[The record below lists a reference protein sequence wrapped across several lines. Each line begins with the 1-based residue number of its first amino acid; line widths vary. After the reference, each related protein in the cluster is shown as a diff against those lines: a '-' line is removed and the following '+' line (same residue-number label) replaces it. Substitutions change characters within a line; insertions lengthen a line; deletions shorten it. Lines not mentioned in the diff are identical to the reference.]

1 MSDQGARIYDVGYR
15 SYDGP
20 RSAPIWALVTI
31 WLHTL
36 QRVLGLHRAFRHK
49 VLPGIALVIAY
60 VPALIFVGIAAFV
73 PVEPG
78 HDEILPSYG
87 EYASIITLALAL
99 FSSMVAPEA
108 LCTDRRTGMLD
119 LYLAGPLDVTR
130 YLAAKWATVAT
141 VMLAMTA
148 GPQLFL
154 VGAYGIEGSG
164 PSATG
169 TPLLLLKILIAG
181 SRRGALLHR
190 RRDGRLEPDHPTRGR
205 GRGDR
210 ARPDRPFDRRERR
223 RRQQRRTRRARAACA
238 ARDGVG
244 VRLARLRRHA
254 HRVVAG
260 SPDHPCLDRPDR
272 RRARGLDRARWRRV
286 LRQLPPTVEASMSES
301 TAGEALIEVRG
312 VSKWFGNVVAVSDVS
327 FDIGPGITA
336 LLGPNGAG
344 KSTMLRMLCGLARP
358 SKGTVR
364 LLGSDPR
371 SNIAVTRQLGLV
383 PQQEGVFEPL
393 TALAFVRL
401 SADLHGLPDADG
413 AARAAL
419 ATVELDADD
428 QRRLPTYSKG
438 MRQRVKL
445 AQAIVHDPR
454 LIVLDEPLTGLDP
467 RQRAHMIE
475 LFHRLGGDGRC
486 VVVTSH
492 VLDEVERFG
501 SDVLVMAKGRLAAA
515 GDFREIRTLMDDRP
529 RRVVVRTSE
538 PRLLAADLL
547 HAGVVVGVRV
557 EGDDALLLDTEDA
570 RGLGRAI
577 APLARARGAS
587 VLEVRAVDEDLEDVF
602 RYLVER

>member
-1 MSDQGARIYDVGYR
+1 
-15 SYDGP
+15 
-20 RSAPIWALVTI
+20 
-31 WLHTL
+31 
-36 QRVLGLHRAFRHK
+36 
-49 VLPGIALVIAY
+49 
-60 VPALIFVGIAAFV
+60 
-73 PVEPG
+73 
-78 HDEILPSYG
+78 
-87 EYASIITLALAL
+87 
-99 FSSMVAPEA
+99 
-108 LCTDRRTGMLD
+108 
-119 LYLAGPLDVTR
+119 
-130 YLAAKWATVAT
+130 
-141 VMLAMTA
+141 
-148 GPQLFL
+148 
-154 VGAYGIEGSG
+154 
-164 PSATG
+164 
-169 TPLLLLKILIAG
+169 
-181 SRRGALLHR
+181 
-190 RRDGRLEPDHPTRGR
+190 
-205 GRGDR
+205 
-210 ARPDRPFDRRERR
+210 
-223 RRQQRRTRRARAACA
+223 
-238 ARDGVG
+238 
-244 VRLARLRRHA
+244 
-254 HRVVAG
+254 
-260 SPDHPCLDRPDR
+260 
-272 RRARGLDRARWRRV
+272 
-286 LRQLPPTVEASMSES
+286 MSES
-301 TAGEALIEVRG
+301 ATSDELIEVRG

-364 LLGSDPR
+364 MLGSDPR
-371 SNIAVTRQLGLV
+371 SNTDVTRQLGLV

-401 SADLHGLPDADG
+401 SATLYGLPDPDG

-419 ATVELDADD
+419 ATVELEADD
-428 QRRLPTYSKG
+428 ERRLPTYSKG

-475 LFHRLGGDGRC
+475 LFHRLGSDGRC

-529 RRVVVRTSE
+529 RRVVLRTSE

-547 HAGVVVGVRV
+547 QAGVVVGVRI
-557 EGDDALLLDTEDA
+557 EGDDALLLDTDDA

-577 APLARARGAS
+577 APLARARGVS

-602 RYLVER
+602 RYLVDG